1 MTIRYKST
9 SFDLNTTSL
18 TTVLSISTSATAI
31 VKTVQAVHDTASNIN
46 TDLYIKK
53 AGGTDTII
61 GHVALNKAMAD
72 MIVNTLN
79 LEAGDTIKMQADTS
93 NAISGVVSYALLDR
107 SQENG

>member
-53 AGGTDTII
+53 
-61 GHVALNKAMAD
+61 
-72 MIVNTLN
+72 
-79 LEAGDTIKMQADTS
+79 
-93 NAISGVVSYALLDR
+93 R
-107 SQENG
+107 

>member
-9 SFDLNTTSL
+9 SFDLNTTAL

-61 GHVALNKAMAD
+61 GHVALNKAMTD

-79 LEAGDTIKMQADTS
+79 LEAGDTIKMQADTN

>member
-61 GHVALNKAMAD
+61 GHVALNTAMAD